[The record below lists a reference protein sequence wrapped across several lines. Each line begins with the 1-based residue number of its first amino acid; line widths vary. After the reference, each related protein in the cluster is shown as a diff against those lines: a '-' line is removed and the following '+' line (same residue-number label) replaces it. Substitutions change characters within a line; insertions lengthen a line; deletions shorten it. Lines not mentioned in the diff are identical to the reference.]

1 MPKNLFL
8 SPFRTFFG
16 YSFAYCCVFNTRENE
31 LFSSLLTVTDQPS
44 STQQRLGQLSG
55 LVSLLIGLL
64 LVILSFIFFLQL

>member
-1 MPKNLFL
+1 MPKKLFL
-8 SPFRTFFG
+8 SPFRFFG
-16 YSFAYCCVFNTRENE
+16 YSFAYCCVFNTREKMNF
-31 LFSSLLTVTDQPS
+31 FSSLLTVTDQPS